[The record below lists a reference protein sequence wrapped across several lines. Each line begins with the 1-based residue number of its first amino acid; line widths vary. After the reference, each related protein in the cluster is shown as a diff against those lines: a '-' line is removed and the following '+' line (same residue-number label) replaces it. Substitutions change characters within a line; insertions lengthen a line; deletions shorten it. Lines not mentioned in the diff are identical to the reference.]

1 MLADRVS
8 MIIQSLNLRPGMCL
22 CALVDEIENK
32 APEAT
37 LEEIALVL
45 WQVRNIYELY
55 RLGDRNQPK
64 RDSLPHSFALQKCL

>member
-45 WQVRNIYELY
+45 WQVRNSRVPLKAF
-55 RLGDRNQPK
+55 RGQ
-64 RDSLPHSFALQKCL
+64 SSC